1 MALAFRLVVV
11 DPDEVDDELVCDI
24 TELPTSLCARLYGRR
39 SVSDA
44 GLGAFRPTLT
54 YKAERA
60 GIRVSTI
67 DRFFPS
73 SQIHHGCGGRLTG
86 GKLAKRLT
94 CVICGTEVDRDENAA
109 MNIRDW
115 SCVQQ
120 LGR

>member
-73 SQIHHGCGGRLTG
+73 SQTGLTEIIGR
-86 GKLAKRLT
+86 
-94 CVICGTEVDRDENAA
+94 
-109 MNIRDW
+109 
-115 SCVQQ
+115 Q
-120 LGR
+120 LPYK